1 MATVAQARLENRAST
16 YQQLAQPDP
25 VAPDGKAEPPPVAM
39 QNTARTIPIS
49 SITTTQADKSAPLLR
64 SPNGPPETK
73 VGASDLTE
81 GNEKTIDVKARRR
94 EAHQR
99 SSFRDAE
106 SNILQAVFG
115 VKARRRKAHQRSN
128 FGSPLH

>member
-1 MATVAQARLENRAST
+1 MATVAQARLDNRAST

-64 SPNGPPETK
+64 SPNGPPETR
-73 VGASDLTE
+73 VGAR
-81 GNEKTIDVKARRR
+81 NF
-94 EAHQR
+94 EADH
-99 SSFRDAE
+99 E
-106 SNILQAVFG
+106 ILQEAF
-115 VKARRRKAHQRSN
+115 KFCRR
-128 FGSPLH
+128 P